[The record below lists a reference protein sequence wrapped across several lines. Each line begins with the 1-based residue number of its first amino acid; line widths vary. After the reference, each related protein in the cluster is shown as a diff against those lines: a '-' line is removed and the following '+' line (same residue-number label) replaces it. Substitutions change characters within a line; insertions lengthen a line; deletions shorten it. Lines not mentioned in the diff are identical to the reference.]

1 MKKYLL
7 YILPL
12 LAVLSC
18 EKDENGQGNN
28 QEPEKPTPA
37 SYTVAGKVEKGPF
50 VQGSSITMATMDE
63 KLNATGKNYTA
74 TITDDAGTFSFGT
87 QEFDS
92 QYARLTASGYFF
104 NEVKG
109 ELSKGTLTLSAI
121 VDLSNKKSVN
131 VNLLTHL
138 ESMRIQK
145 LISTNGKSFADAI
158 QQAQKELLTCF
169 EFQQFASTDAS
180 QFSITS
186 GTDEAAA
193 LILISSIIQM
203 DRSEAQMTEWISK
216 LASDFAE
223 DGQFSD
229 ANKEQIFKD
238 RELLYAGLSEISQN
252 VVKRYSELGIYVT
265 VKDISAIVD
274 WDGDGIVGNETL
286 KEGETVTLSPATIEV
301 PAGGGHFTVEIKSP
315 VKVYIEQPN
324 HGSGYLDVN
333 PTMPVTPGEI
343 FGDTFY
349 DGIQNSPMSYTKEL
363 KDKILTIDVAAT
375 QNWTP
380 TSNEIDI
387 YVFSGEKVA
396 TLSITQAA
404 AATTEIP
411 KLGDMGKLAMNG
423 FMNVFAQAMTMNND
437 ADKLYTHLRSNPA
450 FIAPMNPNYSSLY
463 DFWSYFY
470 KSISNLMR
478 IKDYD
483 ASALSVY
490 QEYFNI
496 YSGIAFYNMIV
507 FWGDIPYFTTTPSV
521 DNPYLPRTKTTD
533 ILPSLENQLKTAIE
547 YAEEK
552 KNIAFPE
559 DMNEALFL
567 SKDVA
572 RILLADVYMYQRKY
586 SDAEPLLQKVFDNG
600 FYAISSSFEPEPNS
614 PDVILAIRRQSG
626 TKAAFEDNITTPI
639 FTYTDVLLSLA
650 ECKQKT
656 GDAEKAKKLC
666 NIVERALNLTQTSG
680 TINDIKECRRL
691 LMLPGYFAFLKR
703 TGLAQ
708 SEIGLEDYQLLLP
721 IPQREIDTNPKMT
734 QNPGY

>member
-1 MKKYLL
+1 MMKYLL
-7 YILPL
+7 YVLPL

-18 EKDENGQGNN
+18 EKAENGQGNS
-28 QEPEKPTPA
+28 QDPEKPTPA
-37 SYTVAGKVEKGPF
+37 NYTVAGKVEKGPF
-50 VQGSSITMATMDE
+50 VQGSSITMATMDA
-63 KLNATGKNYTA
+63 KLNATGKTYTA

-145 LISTNGKSFADAI
+145 LISTDGKSFADAVK
-158 QQAQKELLTCF
+158 QAQKELLTCF

-203 DRSEAQMTEWISK
+203 DRSEAQITEWISK

-286 KEGETVTLSPATIEV
+286 KEGETVTLSPATLEV

-324 HGSGYLDVN
+324 HGSGYLDVT
-333 PTMPVTPGEI
+333 PTTPVTPGDVFSES
-343 FGDTFY
+343 FY
-349 DGIQNSPMSYTKEL
+349 DGVQNTPMSYTKEL
-363 KDKILTIDVAAT
+363 KDKVLTIDVTAT
-375 QNWTP
+375 ANSRP
-380 TSNEIDI
+380 TSSEIDI

-404 AATTEIP
+404 AAVYEIP
-411 KLGDMGKLAMNG
+411 KLGDIGKMAMAG

-437 ADKLYTHLRSNPA
+437 ADKLYTHLKSNPA
-450 FIAPMNPNYSSLY
+450 FIAPMDPNYSSLY

-470 KSISNLMR
+470 QSISNLMR

-507 FWGDIPYFTTTPSV
+507 FWGDVPYFTTTPSI
-521 DNPYLPRTKTTD
+521 DNPYLPRTKTAD
-533 ILPSLENQLKTAIE
+533 IFPSLETQLKAAIE

-552 KNIAFPE
+552 KNIAFAE
-559 DMNEALFL
+559 DMNDALFL

-572 RILLADVYMYQRKY
+572 RILLADVYMYQGKY

-600 FYAISSSFEPEPNS
+600 FYAISSSFEPAPNS

-626 TKAAFEDNITTPI
+626 TKAAFEDSNTTPI

>member
-18 EKDENGQGNN
+18 EKAENGQGNN

-50 VQGSSITMATMDE
+50 VQGSSITMATMDA

-145 LISTNGKSFADAI
+145 LISTDGKSFADAVK
-158 QQAQKELLTCF
+158 QAQNELLTCF

-203 DRSEAQMTEWISK
+203 DRSEAQITEWLSR

-274 WDGDGIVGNETL
+274 WDGDGIAGNETL

-301 PAGGGHFTVEIKSP
+301 PAEGGRFTVEIKSP

-324 HGSGYLDVN
+324 HGSGYLDVT
-333 PTMPVTPGEI
+333 PPSVITPGEI
-343 FGDTFY
+343 FGDSFY
-349 DGIQNSPMSYTKEL
+349 DGVQNSPMSYTKEL

-380 TSNEIDI
+380 TSSEIDI

-411 KLGDMGKLAMNG
+411 KLGDIGKSAMNG
-423 FMNVFAQAMTMNND
+423 IMNMFAQVMTMSND
-437 ADKLYTHLRSNPA
+437 ADAYYTQLKHHNNFMPPMDPA
-450 FIAPMNPNYSSLY
+450 YSGLES
-463 DFWSYFY
+463 FWSNCYAV
-470 KSISNLMR
+470 IRNILQ
-478 IKDYD
+478 IKEVDKNM
-483 ASALSVY
+483 LSVY
-490 QEYFNI
+490 QPYFNMYSAII
-496 YSGIAFYNMIV
+496 YYNMVV
-507 FWGDIPYFTTTPSV
+507 FWGGVPYFTETQAMNDMYVS
-521 DNPYLPRTKTTD
+521 RTSQETIFT
-533 ILPSLENQLKTAIE
+533 SLETDLKAAIE

-552 KNIAFPE
+552 PNVALAE
-559 DMNEALFL
+559 DMNDALFL

-572 RILLADVYMYQRKY
+572 RIILAEILAYQGRF
-586 SDAEPLLQKVFDNG
+586 SDAIPYLQAATNNGHYKLDNP
-600 FYAISSSFEPEPNS
+600 ANPIEQRT
-614 PDVILAIRRQSG
+614 DIILAVRSQSG
-626 TKAAFEDNITTPI
+626 TKSSLVDSRYQIILSYP
-639 FTYTDVLLSLA
+639 DMLLLLA
-650 ECKQKT
+650 ECELKQGGKNNP
-656 GDAEKAKKLC
+656 KQIC
-666 NIVERALNLTQTSG
+666 NGIENAYGLPLSEG
-680 TINDIKECRRL
+680 TIDDIKSIRKSL
-691 LMLPGYFAFLKR
+691 FLPGYFAFLKR
-703 TGLAQ
+703 NGLAK
-708 SEIGLEDYQLLLP
+708 SEVGYEDYQLLWP
-721 IPQREIDTNPKMT
+721 IPARDLMYNSYLK

>member
-18 EKDENGQGNN
+18 EKAENGQGNN

-50 VQGSSITMATMDE
+50 VQGSSITMATMDA

-104 NEVKG
+104 NEVRG

-145 LISTNGKSFADAI
+145 LIGTDGKSFSDAI
-158 QQAQKELLTCF
+158 KQAQKELLTCF
-169 EFQQFASTDAS
+169 EFQQYASTDAS

-203 DRSEAQMTEWISK
+203 DRSEAQITEWISK

-238 RELLYAGLSEISQN
+238 RKLLYLGLSEISQN

-286 KEGETVTLSPATIEV
+286 KEGEKVTVSQNSIDVPAEGGMFTVQIDSPVNVYLEQPSGMNEDLDITPIDVISYETISLYEGDFSSSMKYTKAIQGKTLTIEV
-301 PAGGGHFTVEIKSP
+301 SPAEGRKKSTSEIKL
-315 VKVYIEQPN
+315 YTFN
-324 HGSGYLDVN
+324 
-333 PTMPVTPGEI
+333 
-343 FGDTFY
+343 GD
-349 DGIQNSPMSYTKEL
+349 
-363 KDKILTIDVAAT
+363 A
-375 QNWTP
+375 
-380 TSNEIDI
+380 
-387 YVFSGEKVA
+387 VA
-396 TLSITQAA
+396 TIALSQEGRKSA
-404 AATTEIP
+404 EIP
-411 KLGDMGKLAMNG
+411 KLGKDGATYMNAFLSSLSWAIG
-423 FMNVFAQAMTMNND
+423 LSND
-437 ADKLYTHLRSNPA
+437 ADLFYTKLKNHPNLVAPVNPE
-450 FIAPMNPNYSSLY
+450 YSGIS
-463 DFWSYFY
+463 DFWSYCYQF
-470 KSISNLMR
+470 INRLNT
-478 IKDYD
+478 IKKVD
-483 ASALSVY
+483 AEQLGVY

-496 YSGIAFYNMIV
+496 YSAIMYYNMIV
-507 FWGDIPYFTTTPSV
+507 FWGDVPYITEPSNISTNYYR
-521 DNPYLPRTKTTD
+521 NPEAEIFADLIK
-533 ILPSLENQLKTAIE
+533 NLKASIE
-547 YAEEK
+547 YADEK
-552 KNIAFPE
+552 KNVAVAV
-559 DMNEALFL
+559 DMNDALFL

-572 RILLADVYMYQRKY
+572 RIILAEIYMYQGKY
-586 SDAEPLLQKVFDNG
+586 DDAAPLLQKVFDNG
-600 FYAISSSFEPEPNS
+600 FYATESQLQPADMSN
-614 PDVILAIRRQSG
+614 DVIFALFKQNA
-626 TKAAFEDNITTPI
+626 TKSSVDDGRFSIV
-639 FTYTDVLLSLA
+639 FCHTDVVLSLS
-650 ECKQKT
+650 ECYNKL
-656 GDAEKAKKLC
+656 GDPAKAKKLC
-666 NIVERALNLTQTSG
+666 NIVERGQKMEQSEG
-680 TINDIKECRRL
+680 TIADIKKVRAQM
-691 LMLPGYFAFLKR
+691 MLPGYFAFLKR
-703 TGLAQ
+703 TGLAK
-708 SEIGLEDYQLLLP
+708 SEVGYEDYQLLWP
-721 IPQREIDTNPKMT
+721 IPARDIMNNPYLN

>member
-1 MKKYLL
+1 MKKHLL

-18 EKDENGQGNN
+18 EKAENGQGNN
-28 QEPEKPTPA
+28 QDPEKPTPA

-50 VQGSSITMATMDE
+50 VQGSSITMATMDA

-145 LISTNGKSFADAI
+145 LIGTDGKSFSDAVK
-158 QQAQKELLTCF
+158 QAQEELLTCF
-169 EFQQFASTDAS
+169 EFQQYASTDAS

-203 DRSEAQMTEWISK
+203 DRSEAQITEWLSK

-252 VVKRYSELGIYVT
+252 IVKRYSELGIYVT

-286 KEGETVTLSPATIEV
+286 KEGESVTLSPATIEV
-301 PAGGGHFTVEIKSP
+301 PAEGGHFTVEIKSP
-315 VKVYIEQPN
+315 VKVYLEQPN
-324 HGSGYLDVN
+324 HGSGYLDVT
-333 PTMPVTPGEI
+333 PPSVITPGEI
-343 FGDTFY
+343 FGDSFY
-349 DGIQNSPMSYTKEL
+349 DGVQNSPMSYTKEL

-380 TSNEIDI
+380 TSSEIDI

-396 TLSITQAA
+396 TLSITQAP

-411 KLGDMGKLAMNG
+411 KLGDIGKMAMAG

-437 ADKLYTHLRSNPA
+437 ADKLYTHLKSNPA
-450 FIAPMNPNYSSLY
+450 FIAPMDPNYSSLY

-470 KSISNLMR
+470 QSINRLLQ

-483 ASALSVY
+483 ASVLSVY

-496 YSGIAFYNMIV
+496 YSAIAFYNMVV
-507 FWGDIPYFTTTPSV
+507 FWGDVPYFTTTPSM
-521 DNPYLPRTKTTD
+521 DNPYLPRTRTAD
-533 ILPSLENQLKTAIE
+533 IFSSLENQLKAAIE

-552 KNIAFPE
+552 QNVALAE
-559 DMNEALFL
+559 DPNDALFL

-572 RILLADVYMYQRKY
+572 RIILAEILAYQGRF
-586 SDAEPLLQKVFDNG
+586 SDAIPYLQAATNKGHYGLDN
-600 FYAISSSFEPEPNS
+600 PENPIERRM
-614 PDVILAIRRQSG
+614 DIILAVRSQNG
-626 TKAAFEDNITTPI
+626 TKSSLVDDRYQIIISYP
-639 FTYTDVLLSLA
+639 DMLLLLA
-650 ECKQKT
+650 ECELKQGGKNNP
-656 GDAEKAKKLC
+656 KQIC
-666 NIVERALNLTQTSG
+666 NGIENAYGLPLSEG
-680 TINDIKECRRL
+680 TIDDIKSIRKSL
-691 LMLPGYFAFLKR
+691 SLPGYFAFLKR
-703 TGLAQ
+703 NGLAK
-708 SEIGLEDYQLLLP
+708 SEIGLEDYQLILP
-721 IPQREIDTNPKMT
+721 IPQRELNNNPNMT